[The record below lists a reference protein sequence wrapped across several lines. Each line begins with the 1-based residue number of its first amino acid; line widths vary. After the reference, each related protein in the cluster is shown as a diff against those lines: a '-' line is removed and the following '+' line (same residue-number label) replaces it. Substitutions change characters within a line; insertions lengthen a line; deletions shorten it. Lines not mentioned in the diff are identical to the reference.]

1 MNLQSKPKKKG
12 LLNIDSRIIWLLLL
26 FFVGIPL
33 VRPIGIP
40 ITVSQN
46 TRDFYE
52 ILTEQSGITIALA
65 LDTDPAGLA
74 ELGPQISAILKIAR
88 DYNFKVVM
96 VGWNNNAG
104 MFANTYLTEVFS
116 DVWNSEYGITFVNLG
131 YVPGGETGMKQFAED
146 VWSVGQ
152 DHYGT
157 QLENIP
163 MMKDIRTASDID
175 YLIEFCWNLD
185 YPNSIMRQFTA
196 PGYTKMLAAS
206 TALVYP
212 ALLPFIGPE
221 LPIKSAI
228 KGMDGAAM
236 LELLSKHPGLA
247 IAGTDAQSLAHILI
261 IIFIAIGNF
270 GLFLQKE
277 ET

>member
-1 MNLQSKPKKKG
+1 LQNKPRKKG

-40 ITVSQN
+40 IQVSPN
-46 TRDFYE
+46 TREFYE
-52 ILTEQSGITIALA
+52 ILTEQRGITIALA

-88 DYNFKVVM
+88 DYDLKVVM
-96 VGWNNNAG
+96 VGWNSNSG

-116 DVWNSEYGITFVNLG
+116 DVWNSQYGINFVNLG
-131 YVPGGETGMKQFAED
+131 YVPGMETGMKQFAED
-146 VWSVGQ
+146 IWSIEQ

-157 QLENIP
+157 RLENLP
-163 MMKDIRTASDID
+163 MMEDIRTASDID
-175 YLIEFCWNLD
+175 YLIECCWNLD
-185 YPNSIMRQFTA
+185 YPNSIMRQFVA

-212 ALLPFIGPE
+212 ALLPFIGPDR
-221 LPIKSAI
+221 PIKSAI
-228 KGMDGAAM
+228 KGMDGAAQ
-236 LELLSKHPGLA
+236 LELVSNHPGLA
-247 IAGTDAQSLAHILI
+247 IAGTDAQSLAHVLI
-261 IIFIAIGNF
+261 IIFIAIGNL
-270 GLFLQKE
+270 GLFFKRE